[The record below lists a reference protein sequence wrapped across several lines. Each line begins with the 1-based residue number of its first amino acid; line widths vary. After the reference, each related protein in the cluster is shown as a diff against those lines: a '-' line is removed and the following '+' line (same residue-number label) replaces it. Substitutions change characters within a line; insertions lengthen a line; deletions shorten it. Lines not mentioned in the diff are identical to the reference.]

1 MAPQDRASSPAR
13 CKLACMTGGS
23 AAAIIQNSVN
33 LLAAD
38 GSVPF
43 LAGRAKLHPGGT
55 SAVGARPL

>member
-1 MAPQDRASSPAR
+1 
-13 CKLACMTGGS
+13 MTGGS

-43 LAGRAKLHPGGT
+43 LAGRAKLHSGGT
-55 SAVGARPL
+55 SAVSARPL